1 MKKVILFLTLGTLLL
16 QFQRINAQ
24 SFNEKAKNPEACGYI
39 SNPYLAN
46 YIKAAVSLQFLEGFE
61 KNIFPPLHWTSN
73 HNPVKWDTAS
83 YVYRS
88 PGKRY
93 ARCLYDV
100 NNYQDELLIFPEVNY
115 SNRTAADSVIISF
128 IWRGSKYW
136 SVTPENNCDLRFLVS
151 FDGGNSWD
159 TTLWTEETNPG
170 WQSWVWNTTRLDVS
184 GKVAGKPSVTFAF
197 QYRGQNGAEF
207 DIDQINVNPPFYDVK
222 IENTPHYCSMY
233 PVKQAKGIPIA
244 AKIKN
249 AGQGQLTGIKLL
261 SEISLGAAYYFK
273 DSAAL
278 DSLPFGFSKD
288 LFPIIAGFQTNKTGT
303 FNLTYSVTA
312 KEQLGNYADDFVY
325 TFIKVTDS
333 TYAYDNNNASAGIGA
348 KIDSVSSAGQTFL
361 LVNDDTLSSI
371 SVFLKSPSPGEEYRV
386 DVYTFTTKPDELVGS
401 SQLITVPSDTSIW
414 YRVPMNKLPLPGG
427 NYFFALSKKDTSNIP
442 LGTCT
447 DHFPG
452 ISWVKKD
459 TLWKTVESTGRNVSF
474 LLRLN
479 LLYDA
484 AYIRN
489 GSSTGI
495 SGIKTP
501 TATLIY
507 PNPAS
512 GLAYIN
518 SPDKINDI
526 KVFNTFGQMIYSGI
540 YYGQLIQLDLSGYK
554 TGIYFISV
562 NSGGKISSG
571 KLIIR

>member
-1 MKKVILFLTLGTLLL
+1 MKKVILFLTLGTLLV
-16 QFQRINAQ
+16 QFQSINAQ
-24 SFNEKAKNPEACGYI
+24 FVNEKAKNPEAYGYI
-39 SNPYLAN
+39 SNPYASDG
-46 YIKAAVSLQFLEGFE
+46 IKAISLQFLEGFE
-61 KNIFPPLHWTSN
+61 KNIFPPLHWTGN
-73 HNPVKWDTAS
+73 HNPIKWDTAS

-100 NNYQDELLIFPEVNY
+100 NNYLNELLILPEVNY
-115 SNRTAADSVIISF
+115 SNRTAADSIIISF

-151 FDGGNSWD
+151 YNGGNSWD
-159 TTLWTEETNPG
+159 TLWTEETNPG

-184 GKVAGKPSVTFAF
+184 GKVAGQPSVKFAF

-207 DIDQINVNPPFYDVK
+207 DIDQINVNPPFYDVR

-244 AKIKN
+244 AMIKN

-261 SEISLGAAYYFK
+261 SEISLGSAYYFK
-273 DSAAL
+273 DSVVL

-288 LFPIIAGFQTNKTGT
+288 MSPVTVGFQTNKTGT

-312 KEQLGNYADDFVY
+312 NEQLGNYVDDFVY
-325 TFIKVTDS
+325 TSVKVTDS

-348 KIDSVSSAGQTFL
+348 KIDSVNSAGQTFKM
-361 LVNDDTLSSI
+361 VNDDTLSSV
-371 SVFLKSPSPGEEYRV
+371 SVFLKSPSPGEEYKI
-386 DVYTFTTKPDELVGS
+386 DVYTFTIKPDVLIGS
-401 SQLITVPSDTSIW
+401 SQLITVSSDTTVW
-414 YRVPMNKLPLPGG
+414 YRVPMNRIPLPEG

-447 DHFPG
+447 DYFPG

-459 TLWKTVESTGRNVSF
+459 TLWKTVESIGKNISF
-474 LLRLN
+474 LLRLD
-479 LLYDA
+479 LLYDSE
-484 AYIRN
+484 YIRN

-495 SGIKTP
+495 SEIKTI
-501 TATLIY
+501 TETLIY
-507 PNPAS
+507 PNPANN
-512 GLAYIN
+512 LVYIN
-518 SPDKINDI
+518 SPGKINDV
-526 KVFNTFGQMIYSGI
+526 KVFNTLGQMIYSGK
-540 YYGQLIQLDLSGYK
+540 YNNQQIQLDLSGYK
-554 TGIYFISV
+554 TGIYFIRI
-562 NSGGKISSG
+562 NSGGKISSA